1 MTPIETAIVI
11 GVAAVIFFVLL
22 KFFRWAIEAVIVFV
36 LVLIGLYVALRIL
49 NVSDASGV
57 VRGLLTDIRNML
69 GL

>member
-1 MTPIETAIVI
+1 MTILETAIVI
-11 GVAAVIFFVLL
+11 AVAAVIFFILM

-36 LVLIGLYVALRIL
+36 LVLIGLYIALRVL

-69 GL
+69 GF